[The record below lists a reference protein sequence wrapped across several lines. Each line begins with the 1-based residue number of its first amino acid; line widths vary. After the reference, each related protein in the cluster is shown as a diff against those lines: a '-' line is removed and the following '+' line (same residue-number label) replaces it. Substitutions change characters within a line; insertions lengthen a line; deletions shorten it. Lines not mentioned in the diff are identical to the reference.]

1 MKRYIPILFS
11 LILHAQVKIEIPDF
25 RISSL
30 NPSENVITF
39 YSHEE
44 FYEVSLD
51 SFNVV
56 AYPLN
61 FPEILESNFS
71 VEKIHNDT
79 FFKRNGSGEV
89 YKMYNRSLKR
99 IDQSTIENFL
109 IGSDV
114 FVFNDTLFSYGGY
127 GYWYVFNKLIYYD
140 NTTSQWELYKN
151 TQSEGRF
158 SHETFIDKDKS
169 YFVGGFFL
177 GTDMNQ
183 NDVQKRKIEFYD
195 FTDKSFKSLGNSISF
210 FQGKKIN
217 NDLGENLLFQKN
229 KRLLQLDFE
238 KNNVIEYFENSLFS
252 KISFDYDCYFHK
264 GNFIFISENQ
274 NKKYLNFIPQELIL
288 SQKVAEYDLLENNN
302 IRTLKILGLTILAAI
317 ILFLGYYLISLKKS
331 LRLGQNVVY
340 YCFNKKPVDNIQYEI
355 LRKIFD
361 KGKIYSSQIDSLIFD
376 VNLSR
381 ASNFKKKDLCLK
393 ELDQLLQI
401 LTGLNEGVLIKKET
415 KLDARI
421 KMFVLN
427 EKIKIRA

>member
-25 RISSL
+25 VFSSL
-30 NPSENVITF
+30 NSSDNVLTL
-39 YSHEE
+39 YSYDE

-89 YKMYNRSLKR
+89 YKMYNRGLKR
-99 IDQSTIENFL
+99 IDQSTIQDFL

-127 GYWYVFNKLIYYD
+127 GYWSVFNKLIYYD
-140 NTTSQWELYKN
+140 NITSQWELYKN
-151 TQSEGRF
+151 IQSEGRF

-169 YFVGGFFL
+169 YFVGGFSL

-195 FTDKSFKSLGNSISF
+195 FTDKSFKSSGNSISF
-210 FQGKKIN
+210 FHGKKIN

-229 KRLLQLDFE
+229 KRLLQLNFE

-252 KISFDYDCYFHK
+252 KISFDYECYFHR

-274 NKKYLNFIPQELIL
+274 NKKYLNVIPQELIL
-288 SQKVAEYDLLENNN
+288 SQKVAEYELLENNN
-302 IRTLKILGLTILAAI
+302 NRTLKILGSALLATII
-317 ILFLGYYLISLKKS
+317 FFLGYYLISLKKS
-331 LRLGQNVVY
+331 LRLGQNIVY
-340 YCFNKKPVDNIQYEI
+340 YGFNKKPVNNIQYEI
-355 LRKIFD
+355 LREIFD

-376 VNLSR
+376 DNLSR

-393 ELDQLLQI
+393 ELDQLLQL
-401 LTGLNEGVLIKKET
+401 LTRINEQVLIKKET

-427 EKIKIRA
+427 EKIKIRT

>member
-11 LILHAQVKIEIPDF
+11 LILHAQVKIDIPDF
-25 RISSL
+25 VISSL

-56 AYPLN
+56 TYSYN

-89 YKMYNRSLKR
+89 YKIDNRSLKR
-99 IDQSTIENFL
+99 IDKSTIENFL

-114 FVFNDTLFSYGGY
+114 FVFSDTLFSYGGY
-127 GYWYVFNKLIYYD
+127 GYWTVFKKLIYYD
-140 NTTSQWELYKN
+140 NTTSQWELYSN
-151 TQSEGRF
+151 IQSDGRF
-158 SHETFIDKDKS
+158 NYQTFIDKDKA
-169 YFVGGFFL
+169 YFVGGYSL
-177 GTDMNQ
+177 GTDTNQ
-183 NDVQKRKIEFYD
+183 NDVQKMGIDYYD
-195 FTDKSFKSLGNSISF
+195 FTNKDINSLGNGSAF
-210 FQGKKIN
+210 FHGKKIN

-229 KRLLQLDFE
+229 KKLLQLDFE

-252 KISFDYDCYFHK
+252 KISFNYECYFHR

-274 NKKYLNFIPQELIL
+274 NKKYLNVIPQELIL
-288 SQKVAEYDLLENNN
+288 SQKVAEYELLENNN
-302 IRTLKILGLTILAAI
+302 NRTLKILGSALLATII
-317 ILFLGYYLISLKKS
+317 FFLGYYLISLKKR
-331 LRLGQNVVY
+331 LRLGRNVVY
-340 YCFNKKPVDNIQYEI
+340 YGFNKKAINNIHHEI
-355 LRKIFD
+355 LKEIFD
-361 KGKIYSSQIDSLIFD
+361 KGKIYSSEVDNLIFD
-376 VNLSR
+376 DNLSR

-393 ELDQLLQI
+393 ELDQFLRL

-427 EKIKIRA
+427 EKIKIRT

>member
-11 LILHAQVKIEIPDF
+11 LILHSQVRIEIPDF

-30 NPSENVITF
+30 NSSENVLTL

-56 AYPLN
+56 TYSYN

-71 VEKIHNDT
+71 VEKINNDT

-89 YKMYNRSLKR
+89 YKMDNRSLKR
-99 IDQSTIENFL
+99 IDQSTIQNFL

-127 GYWYVFNKLIYYD
+127 GYWTVFKELIYLD
-140 NTTSQWELYKN
+140 NTTSQWELYSN
-151 TQSEGRF
+151 IQSDGRF
-158 SHETFIDKDKS
+158 NHQTFIDKDKA
-169 YFVGGFFL
+169 YFVGGYSL
-177 GTDMNQ
+177 GTDTNQ
-183 NDVQKRKIEFYD
+183 NDVQKMEIDYYD
-195 FTDKSFKSLGNSISF
+195 FTDKDISSLGNGSAF
-210 FQGKKIN
+210 FHGKKIN
-217 NDLGENLLFQKN
+217 NDLGHNLLLKN

-252 KISFDYDCYFHK
+252 KISLNYECYFYK

-274 NKKYLNFIPQELIL
+274 NIKYLNVIPQELIL

-302 IRTLKILGLTILAAI
+302 IRTLKILGLALLVAI
-317 ILFLGYYLISLKKS
+317 IFFLGYYVISLKKS
-331 LRLGQNVVY
+331 LRLGQNVIY
-340 YCFNKKPVDNIQYEI
+340 YGFNKKSINNNQHEI
-355 LRKIFD
+355 LREIFD

-393 ELDQLLQI
+393 ELDQLLRL
-401 LTGLNEGVLIKKET
+401 LTGLNEGVLIKKKT

-427 EKIKIRA
+427 EKIKIRT

>member
-39 YSHEE
+39 YSNEE

-56 AYPLN
+56 TYSYN
-61 FPEILESNFS
+61 FPEIIESNFS
-71 VEKIHNDT
+71 VEKINNDM
-79 FFKRNGSGEV
+79 FFIRNGSGEV
-89 YKMYNRSLKR
+89 YKMDNRSLKR
-99 IDQSTIENFL
+99 IDQSTIQDFL

-127 GYWYVFNKLIYYD
+127 GYWTVFKKLIYYD
-140 NTTSQWELYKN
+140 YTTSQWELYKN
-151 TQSEGRF
+151 IQSEGRF
-158 SHETFIDKDKS
+158 NHETFIDKDKA
-169 YFVGGFFL
+169 YFVGGFSL
-177 GTDMNQ
+177 GTDINQ
-183 NDVQKRKIEFYD
+183 NDVQKRKVEYYD
-195 FTDKSFKSLGNSISF
+195 FNHKAFSLLGNGTSF
-210 FQGKKIN
+210 FHGKKIK

-229 KRLLQLDFE
+229 KRLLQLNFE

-252 KISFDYDCYFHK
+252 KISFDYECYFHR

-274 NKKYLNFIPQELIL
+274 NKKYLNVIPQKLIL
-288 SQKVAEYDLLENNN
+288 SQKVAEYELLENNN
-302 IRTLKILGLTILAAI
+302 NRTLKILGSALLVAI

-331 LRLGQNVVY
+331 LRLGQNIVY
-340 YCFNKKPVDNIQYEI
+340 YGFNKKPVNNIQYEI
-355 LRKIFD
+355 LREIFD

-376 VNLSR
+376 VNLCR
-381 ASNFKKKDLCLK
+381 ASNFKKKNLCLK

>member
-1 MKRYIPILFS
+1 MKRYIPIFFS
-11 LILHAQVKIEIPDF
+11 LILHSQVKKEIPDF
-25 RISSL
+25 VISSL
-30 NPSENVITF
+30 NSSENVLTL
-39 YSHEE
+39 YSYDE
-44 FYEVSLD
+44 FYEISLD

-56 AYPLN
+56 AYPYN
-61 FPEILESNFS
+61 FPEIFESNFS

-89 YKMYNRSLKR
+89 YKMDNRSLKR
-99 IDQSTIENFL
+99 IDQSTIQNFL

-127 GYWYVFNKLIYYD
+127 GYWTVFNKLIYYD

-151 TQSEGRF
+151 IQSEGRF
-158 SHETFIDKDKS
+158 SHETFIDKDKA
-169 YFVGGFFL
+169 YFVGGFSL
-177 GTDMNQ
+177 GTEIYQ
-183 NDVQKRKIEFYD
+183 NNVQKRKVEYYD
-195 FTDKSFKSLGNSISF
+195 FTDKAFSILGNSTAF
-210 FQGKKIN
+210 FHGKKIK
-217 NDLGENLLFQKN
+217 NDLGENLLFQNSRILK
-229 KRLLQLDFE
+229 LDFE
-238 KNNVIEYFENSLFS
+238 NNNVIEYFENSLFS
-252 KISFDYDCYFHK
+252 KINFNYDCYFNK

-274 NKKYLNFIPQELIL
+274 NKKYLNVIPQELFL

-302 IRTLKILGLTILAAI
+302 NRTLKILGLIILATI
-317 ILFLGYYLISLKKS
+317 IFFLGYYFISLKKS

-340 YCFNKKPVDNIQYEI
+340 YGFNKKPLNYIQYEI
-355 LRKIFD
+355 LREIFD

-381 ASNFKKKDLCLK
+381 ASNFKKKDFYLK

-401 LTGLNEGVLIKKET
+401 LTGLNERVIIKKET

-427 EKIKIRA
+427 EKIKIRT

>member
-11 LILHAQVKIEIPDF
+11 LILHSQARIEIPDF
-25 RISSL
+25 ITSSL
-30 NPSENVITF
+30 NFSENALTL
-39 YSHEE
+39 YGHEE

-56 AYPLN
+56 TYSYN

-71 VEKIHNDT
+71 VEKINNDT

-89 YKMYNRSLKR
+89 YKMDNRSLKR

-127 GYWYVFNKLIYYD
+127 GYWTVFKELIYLD
-140 NTTSQWELYKN
+140 NTTSQWELYSN
-151 TQSEGRF
+151 IQSDGRF
-158 SHETFIDKDKS
+158 NHQTFIDKDKA
-169 YFVGGFFL
+169 YFVGGYSL
-177 GTDMNQ
+177 GTDTNQ

-229 KRLLQLDFE
+229 KRLLQLNFE

-252 KISFDYDCYFHK
+252 KISLDYECYFHR

-274 NKKYLNFIPQELIL
+274 NKKYLNVIPQELIL
-288 SQKVAEYDLLENNN
+288 SQKVAEYELLENNN
-302 IRTLKILGLTILAAI
+302 NRTLKILGSALLAAI
-317 ILFLGYYLISLKKS
+317 IFFLGYYLISSKKS
-331 LRLGQNVVY
+331 LRLGQNIVY
-340 YCFNKKPVDNIQYEI
+340 YGFNKKPVNNIQYEI
-355 LRKIFD
+355 LREIFD

-381 ASNFKKKDLCLK
+381 ASNFKKKDLSLK
-393 ELDQLLQI
+393 ELDQLLRL
-401 LTGLNEGVLIKKET
+401 LTGLNERVIIKKET

-421 KMFVLN
+421 KIFVLN
-427 EKIKIRA
+427 EKIKIRT

>member
-11 LILHAQVKIEIPDF
+11 LILHSQVKIDIPDF

-30 NPSENVITF
+30 NSSENVLTL

-56 AYPLN
+56 TYPYN

-99 IDQSTIENFL
+99 IDQSTIQDFL

-127 GYWYVFNKLIYYD
+127 GYWSVFNKLIYYD

-151 TQSEGRF
+151 IQSEGRF

-169 YFVGGFFL
+169 YFVGGFSL
-177 GTDMNQ
+177 GTDINQ
-183 NDVQKRKIEFYD
+183 NDVQKMEIDYYD
-195 FTDKSFKSLGNSISF
+195 FTDKDISSLGNGSAF
-210 FQGKKIN
+210 FHGKKIN
-217 NDLGENLLFQKN
+217 NDLGHNLLFLKN
-229 KRLLQLDFE
+229 KRLLKLDFE

-252 KISFDYDCYFHK
+252 KISFNYDSYFYK
-264 GNFIFISENQ
+264 GNFMFISENQ
-274 NKKYLNFIPQELIL
+274 NNKYLNVIPQELIL
-288 SQKVAEYDLLENNN
+288 SQKVAEYELLENNN
-302 IRTLKILGLTILAAI
+302 IRTLKIFGLTLLVAI
-317 ILFLGYYLISLKKS
+317 MLFLGYYVISLKKR

-340 YCFNKKPVDNIQYEI
+340 YGFNKKSINNIQYEI
-355 LRKIFD
+355 LREIFI
-361 KGKIYSSQIDSLIFD
+361 KGKIYSSQIDHLIFD
-376 VNLSR
+376 DNLSR

-393 ELDQLLQI
+393 ELGQLLQI

>member
-11 LILHAQVKIEIPDF
+11 LILQAQVRINIPDF
-25 RISSL
+25 VTSSL
-30 NPSENVITF
+30 NSSENVLTL
-39 YSHEE
+39 YSYDE

-51 SFNVV
+51 TFNVV
-56 AYPLN
+56 TYPYN
-61 FPEILESNFS
+61 FAEILESNFS
-71 VEKIHNDT
+71 VEKINNNI
-79 FFKRNGSGEV
+79 FFIRNGSGEV
-89 YKMYNRSLKR
+89 HKMDNRSLKR
-99 IDQSTIENFL
+99 IDNSTIQDFL

-114 FVFNDTLFSYGGY
+114 FVFRDTLFRHGGY
-127 GYWYVFNKLIYYD
+127 GYWNVFNKLIYYD
-140 NTTSQWELYKN
+140 YTTSQWELYKN
-151 TQSEGRF
+151 IQSEGRF
-158 SHETFIDKDKS
+158 SHETFIDKDKA
-169 YFVGGFFL
+169 YFIGGFSL
-177 GTDMNQ
+177 GTDINQ
-183 NDVQKRKIEFYD
+183 NDVQRRKVEYYD
-195 FTDKSFKSLGNSISF
+195 FNDKAFSLLGNGTSF
-210 FQGKKIN
+210 FHGKKIK

-229 KRLLQLDFE
+229 SKLLKLDFE

-252 KISFDYDCYFHK
+252 KISFDYDCYFHR
-264 GNFIFISENQ
+264 GNFIFISEKQ
-274 NKKYLNFIPQELIL
+274 NKKYLNVIPQELIL

-302 IRTLKILGLTILAAI
+302 NRTLMILGLTIVFAI
-317 ILFLGYYLISLKKS
+317 IFFLGYYVINLKRS

-340 YCFNKKPVDNIQYEI
+340 YGFNKKSINNIQYEI

-421 KMFVLN
+421 KIFVLN
-427 EKIKIRA
+427 EKIKIRT

>member
-1 MKRYIPILFS
+1 MNRYILILFS
-11 LILHAQVKIEIPDF
+11 LILHSQVRIEIPDF

-30 NPSENVITF
+30 NSSENVLTL

-56 AYPLN
+56 TYSYN

-79 FFKRNGSGEV
+79 YFKRNGSGEV

-99 IDQSTIENFL
+99 IDQSTIQNFL

-127 GYWYVFNKLIYYD
+127 GYWTVFNKLIYYD
-140 NTTSQWELYKN
+140 NITRQWELYKN
-151 TQSEGRF
+151 IQSEGRF
-158 SHETFIDKDKS
+158 SHETFIDKDKA
-169 YFVGGFFL
+169 YFVGGYSL
-177 GTDMNQ
+177 GTDTNQ

-195 FTDKSFKSLGNSISF
+195 FTDKSFKSLGNSISI

-238 KNNVIEYFENSLFS
+238 KNNVIEYFEERLFS
-252 KISFDYDCYFHK
+252 KISSDYECYFHR

-274 NKKYLNFIPQELIL
+274 NQKYLNVIPQELIL
-288 SQKVAEYDLLENNN
+288 SQKVAEYELLENNN
-302 IRTLKILGLTILAAI
+302 IRTLKILGSALLAAI
-317 ILFLGYYLISLKKS
+317 IFFLGYYLISLKKS
-331 LRLGQNVVY
+331 LRLGQNIVHY
-340 YCFNKKPVDNIQYEI
+340 GFNKKPVNNIQYKI
-355 LRKIFD
+355 LREIFD

-401 LTGLNEGVLIKKET
+401 LTGLNERVIIKKET

-427 EKIKIRA
+427 EKIKIRT

>member
-11 LILHAQVKIEIPDF
+11 LILHSQVRIDIPDF
-25 RISSL
+25 VMSSF
-30 NPSENVITF
+30 NSSENVLTL
-39 YSHEE
+39 YSYDE

-51 SFNVV
+51 TFNVV
-56 AYPLN
+56 AYPYN
-61 FPEILESNFS
+61 FPEILDSNFS

-89 YKMYNRSLKR
+89 YKIDNRSLKR
-99 IDQSTIENFL
+99 IDKSTIQNFL

-127 GYWYVFNKLIYYD
+127 GYWTVFNKLIYY
-140 NTTSQWELYKN
+140 NKITSQWELYKN
-151 TQSEGRF
+151 IQSEGRF
-158 SHETFIDKDKS
+158 SHQTFIDKDKA
-169 YFVGGFFL
+169 YFVGGFSL
-177 GTDMNQ
+177 GTEINQ
-183 NDVQKRKIEFYD
+183 NDVQKRKVEYYD
-195 FTDKSFKSLGNSISF
+195 FTDKAFSLLGKGTSF
-210 FQGKKIN
+210 FHGKKIK

-252 KISFDYDCYFHK
+252 KISFDYDCYFHR

-274 NKKYLNFIPQELIL
+274 NKKYLNVISQELIL

-302 IRTLKILGLTILAAI
+302 NRTLKILGSALLATI

-340 YCFNKKPVDNIQYEI
+340 YGFNKKPVNNIQYEI
-355 LRKIFD
+355 LREIFD
-361 KGKIYSSQIDSLIFD
+361 KGKIYSSQIDRLIFD

-427 EKIKIRA
+427 EKIKIRT

>member
-11 LILHAQVKIEIPDF
+11 LILHSQVRIEIPDF
-25 RISSL
+25 VTSSL
-30 NPSENVITF
+30 NFSENVLTL
-39 YSHEE
+39 YGYDE

-51 SFNVV
+51 TFNIVT
-56 AYPLN
+56 YPYN
-61 FPEILESNFS
+61 SPEIIESNFS
-71 VEKIHNDT
+71 VEKINNDM
-79 FFKRNGSGEV
+79 FFIRNGSGEV
-89 YKMYNRSLKR
+89 YKMDNRSLKR
-99 IDQSTIENFL
+99 IDNSTIQDFL

-114 FVFNDTLFSYGGY
+114 FAFRDTLFRYGGY
-127 GYWYVFNKLIYYD
+127 GYWNVFNKLIYYD
-140 NTTSQWELYKN
+140 YTTSQWELYKN
-151 TQSEGRF
+151 IQSEGRF
-158 SHETFIDKDKS
+158 NHETFIDKDKA
-169 YFVGGFFL
+169 YFVGGFSL
-177 GTDMNQ
+177 GTDINQ
-183 NDVQKRKIEFYD
+183 NDVQKRKVEYYD
-195 FTDKSFKSLGNSISF
+195 FNDKAFSLLGNGTSF
-210 FQGKKIN
+210 FHGKKIK

-229 KRLLQLDFE
+229 SKLLKLDFE
-238 KNNVIEYFENSLFS
+238 NNNVIEYFENSLFS
-252 KISFDYDCYFHK
+252 KISFDYDCYFHR

-274 NKKYLNFIPQELIL
+274 NKKYLNVIPQELFL
-288 SQKVAEYDLLENNN
+288 SQKVAEYELLEKNNN
-302 IRTLKILGLTILAAI
+302 ITLKILGLTILATI

-340 YCFNKKPVDNIQYEI
+340 YGFNKKPVDNIQYEI
-355 LRKIFD
+355 LREIFD

-427 EKIKIRA
+427 EKIKIRT